1 MTLETVKIK
10 KIKCGAVYE
19 CEDVA
24 ASECLYDIIIKD
36 EKVFTVSCTPEALK
50 EFTLGFL
57 YNREIIQKREQ
68 AVIEEI
74 SEKDRYIIV
83 SVKPEKEKTGSIKK
97 IPDRK
102 NFPGDREILETGTI
116 LFEQPGELFRATG
129 CAHFCAFWEE
139 GKVVCSYEDIGRH
152 NALDKVSGYLLEHE
166 ISPENGVIFTS
177 GRISADYLKK
187 VIRAGVYTVVSHAA
201 VTGEAIRLAKEKNV
215 RMYGFV
221 RNGCGNLYT
230 DGVNEKNS

>member
-1 MTLETVKIK
+1 MTLEPVKIK
-10 KIKCGAVYE
+10 KIKHGIMYE

-24 ASECLYDIIIKD
+24 AAECSYEIKIKGGDI
-36 EKVFTVSCTPEALK
+36 FAVSCTPEALK

-57 YNREIIQKREQ
+57 YNRGMIQKREQ
-68 AVIEEI
+68 AEIEEI
-74 SEKDRYIIV
+74 SEKDRCILV
-83 SVKPEKEKTGSIKK
+83 SIKPEKEETGSIKK

-102 NFPGDREILETGTI
+102 KLPEDSEILETGRI
-116 LFEQPGELFRATG
+116 LFEQPGELFQATG
-129 CAHFCAFWEE
+129 CVHFCAFWED
-139 GKVVCSYEDIGRH
+139 GKVVCRYEDIGRH

-201 VTGEAIRLAKEKNV
+201 VTGESIRLAKEKNV

-221 RNGCGNLYT
+221 RNGCGNRYT